1 MSDWLPGVDTRPL
14 PFEGAANTLVSAAA
28 DDGGDWLAAEAAEA
42 AIPAAEASYLASY
55 LHVNPFL
62 VQRLQT
68 GRVREQR
75 LFVRRH
81 SSQDPTLRFSTPD
94 AR

>member
-1 MSDWLPGVDTRPL
+1 M
-14 PFEGAANTLVSAAA
+14 LVSAAVEGCG
-28 DDGGDWLAAEAAEA
+28 DGLAPVAVASASAAE
-42 AIPAAEASYLASY
+42 AEASYLALY

-62 VQRLQT
+62 VQRLQI

>member
-1 MSDWLPGVDTRPL
+1 MLAWLPGVETLPL
-14 PFEGAANTLVSAAA
+14 RLDVVNIWSSTGI
-28 DDGGDWLAAEAAEA
+28 DDEGDWLAA
-42 AIPAAEASYLASY
+42 ASYLASY
-55 LHVNPFL
+55 LALYLHVKPFL
-62 VQRLQT
+62 VHRLQV

>member
-1 MSDWLPGVDTRPL
+1 MP
-14 PFEGAANTLVSAAA
+14 VSAAVA
-28 DDGGDWLAAEAAEA
+28 GCGDGLSAAVPAAE
-42 AIPAAEASYLASY
+42 AEASYLALY

>member
-1 MSDWLPGVDTRPL
+1 M
-14 PFEGAANTLVSAAA
+14 LVSAVVDGCGDGLPAA
-28 DDGGDWLAAEAAEA
+28 AVASAAEAEA
-42 AIPAAEASYLASY
+42 DASYLALY